1 MLSTHPSG
9 CQTYSGNSP
18 LIHFHNSPL
27 KKILSLKEQV
37 KKTTKK
43 CYKCMRPSSTCI
55 CKHIRSFQTKTRFII
70 LMHPKEYKKEKN
82 GTGLMTKLQLENS
95 EIIVGVDF
103 TNNKRVNEIIAKEN
117 CRSFLLYPGK
127 NNFNLSVRK
136 RTEIYSF
143 MGNTPYIFLLDG
155 TWPCARKMLKL
166 SKNLQKLE
174 RVSFDN
180 KIKSKFII
188 KQQPESLCLST
199 IESVY
204 TVINLL
210 NKSGLEKCDTTDFLI
225 PFEKMNDFQ
234 LEYMINPN
242 SKNYRSTAS
251 NELSPKNMYK
261 VNPQRSVIFE
271 QEN

>member
-1 MLSTHPSG
+1 MRVEIENPR
-9 CQTYSGNSP
+9 
-18 LIHFHNSPL
+18 
-27 KKILSLKEQV
+27 V
-37 KKTTKK
+37 K

-55 CKHIRSFQTKTRFII
+55 CEHISPLQTKTRFII

-82 GTGLMTKLQLENS
+82 GTGHMTKLQLENS

-103 TNNKRVNEIIAKEN
+103 TNNNRVNEIIAKEGSS
-117 CRSFLLYPGK
+117 SFLLYPGK
-127 NNFNLSVRK
+127 ENFNLSVRESS
-136 RTEIYSF
+136 EINSF
-143 MGNTPYIFLLDG
+143 MGNSPCIFILDG

-166 SKNLQKLE
+166 SKNLQRLK

-210 NKSGLEKCDTTDFLI
+210 NEGGLEECETKGFLI
-225 PFEKMNDFQ
+225 PFEKMIAYQ
-234 LEYMINPN
+234 LESILNPN
-242 SKNYRSTAS
+242 NKNYRSNT
-251 NELSPKNMYK
+251 NREITPKNMYK
-261 VNPQRSVIFE
+261 KSTERNIIFE
-271 QEN
+271 QES